1 MYSRII
7 VTLVVFLALL
17 NPAQAQTAA
26 RPIKIGALAFG
37 TLNWE
42 IEVIRGEGL
51 DKAHGIAVE
60 TVPLAGAEAGK
71 IALQGGSVD
80 MVVGDWIWVAHQ
92 REQGLDFTFAPYSTS
107 HGALMVPA
115 DSPIRE
121 IADLQGKRLGIAGG
135 GLDKNWLLLRAL
147 ARKAHDLDLD
157 RAVEKTFGAPPL
169 LNQQLQQGKLDAVL
183 NYWNYAAKLEVLG
196 YRRVL
201 DGRGILRG
209 LGIQADVPGLGYV
222 FRESWAKS
230 NEPALAGFFRAADE
244 AKKMICESETIWR
257 KVAPLT
263 QESDETVRNA
273 LRRHYCEGR
282 ATHFGEAEKKAA
294 GEIYG
299 LIQALGAGKISGGS
313 SMLPAG
319 VFWHQRPFDSIK

>member
-7 VTLVVFLALL
+7 VTLFVFLALF

-26 RPIKIGALAFG
+26 RPVKIGTLAFG

-42 IEVIRGEGL
+42 IEIIRNEGL
-51 DKAHGIAVE
+51 DKTHGIALE
-60 TVPLAGAEAGK
+60 TTPLAGAEAGK

-80 MVVGDWIWVAHQ
+80 MIVGDWLWVAQQ
-92 REQGLDFTFAPYSTS
+92 RAQGLDFTFAPYSTS
-107 HGALMVPA
+107 YGALMAPA
-115 DSPIRE
+115 DSSIRG

-147 ARKAHDLDLD
+147 AQKAHGLDLD
-157 RAVEKTFGAPPL
+157 RTVEKTFGAPPL

-183 NYWNYAAKLEVLG
+183 NYWNHAAKLEAQG

-209 LGIQADVPGLGYV
+209 LGIAADVPGLGYV

-230 NEPALAGFFRAADE
+230 DEPALSGFLRAADE
-244 AKKMICESETIWR
+244 AKKLICESETAWR

-263 QESDETVRNA
+263 QEPDENVRNA

-282 ATHFGEAEKKAA
+282 VANFGEPEKKAA

-299 LIQALGAGKISGGS
+299 LIQALGSGKASGS
-313 SMLPAG
+313 PAPMPSG
-319 VFWHQRPFDSIK
+319 VFWR